1 MGYNLQYVLRI
12 DAHTYHPYLA
22 DYGLGCT
29 REITSM
35 GTAAVMGTAAYSAP
49 EVFDCVYSTQT
60 DIWALGCVLYELL
73 TGCFIWNE
81 INRKPMAIQRHFFYA
96 RGPDISRVMPSVAK
110 DVVASCL
117 QISPEKRPSADS
129 VVSKLT
135 EINLPE

>member
-1 MGYNLQYVLRI
+1 
-12 DAHTYHPYLA
+12 
-22 DYGLGCT
+22 
-29 REITSM
+29 
-35 GTAAVMGTAAYSAP
+35 MGTAAYSAP
-49 EVFDCVYSTQT
+49 KVFDCVYSTQT

-81 INRKPMAIQRHFFYA
+81 INRKPVAIQRHFFYA